1 MEYDKVYRCWQNK
14 ATLSPFSNL
23 YLTRAERHIDP
34 RQKDLFSGEAEENF
48 DEEELLRRA
57 IALSLEEWV

>member
-1 MEYDKVYRCWQNK
+1 MGRVK
-14 ATLSPFSNL
+14 AKRFISAD
-23 YLTRAERHIDP
+23 AER
-34 RQKDLFSGEAEENF
+34 NF